1 MDKNLKNLHADKN
14 MYLIKFRRWRNLS
27 KMSEIS
33 PKVQFERILNNFEI
47 ILNTNRVYRKFFNII
62 LKENSLN
69 LWGDAVKN
77 TRI

>member
-33 PKVQFERILNNFEI
+33 PKAQFERILNNFEI

>member
-33 PKVQFERILNNFEI
+33 PKVQFERILNNFET